1 MSDQQGK
8 NFEISYEKNEIY
20 VLDSSALIGG
30 YNPNLTNAQ
39 HFIAPSIFEE
49 AIDEHSRMILN
60 LAVSNEIVK
69 VRTPTP
75 ASIKSVKNDAK
86 NTGDLATLSTIDI
99 EVLALALD
107 LKKENRNPIILTDD
121 YALQN
126 VAEILGIAFKTIIRE
141 GIKQR
146 FIWTRYCPSC
156 KKQYPDTYSDEICE
170 ICGGKLKRRVLR
182 KGK

>member
-1 MSDQQGK
+1 MHSQRKKTFKMSK
-8 NFEISYEKNEIY
+8 ERNKIY

-39 HFIAPSIFEE
+39 HLTIPNISEE
-49 AIDEHSRMILN
+49 VTDQHSRMILN

-69 VRTPTP
+69 IRAPTI
-75 ASIKSVKNDAK
+75 ASIKSVKIVAK
-86 NTGDLATLSTIDI
+86 NTGESSTLSSIDI

-107 LKKENRNPIILTDD
+107 LKREKMNPIIITDD
-121 YALQN
+121 YSLQN
-126 VAEILGIAFKTIIRE
+126 VAEILGIPFKTMIRE
-141 GIKQR
+141 GIKKR
-146 FIWTRYCPSC
+146 FIWTRYCISC

-182 KGK
+182 KK

>member
-8 NFEISYEKNEIY
+8 NFEISNGKKEIY

-39 HFIAPSIFEE
+39 QFITPSIFEE
-49 AIDEHSRMILN
+49 VTDKHSRMILN
-60 LAVSNEIVK
+60 LAVSNETVK
-69 VRTPTP
+69 VRPPTT

-86 NTGDLATLSTIDI
+86 NTGDLSTLSTIDI

-107 LKKENRNPIILTDD
+107 LKKENRNPIILSDD

-126 VAEILGIAFKTIIRE
+126 VAEILGISFKTIIRE

-170 ICGGKLKRRVLR
+170 ICGGKLKKRVLR
-182 KGK
+182 KGN

>member
-1 MSDQQGK
+1 MSDQRRK
-8 NFEISYEKNEIY
+8 NFEISNEENEIY

-39 HFIAPSIFEE
+39 HFTTPSIFEE
-49 AIDEHSRMILN
+49 VTDKHSRMILN
-60 LAVSNEIVK
+60 LAVSNETVK

-126 VAEILGIAFKTIIRE
+126 VAEILGISFKTIIRE

-146 FIWTRYCPSC
+146 FIWTIYCPSC

-182 KGK
+182 KGN